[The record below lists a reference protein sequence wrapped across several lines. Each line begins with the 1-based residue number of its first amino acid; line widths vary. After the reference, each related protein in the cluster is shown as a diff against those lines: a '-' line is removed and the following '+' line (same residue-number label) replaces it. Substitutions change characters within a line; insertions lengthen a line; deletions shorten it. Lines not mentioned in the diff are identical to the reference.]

1 MRRSRDPLLRTE
13 KILSRSRFLVMV
25 HAGQDEDDL
34 VLDDIEERVRKVA
47 QNGSPDLAFDTLVQL
62 GPGAQMRLRPFEFL
76 DERCALADVR
86 VAVPGD
92 RVPDLGRRRRSIAN
106 GIGHYSMPALDLISA
121 SVTVG
126 SSGWAL

>member
-1 MRRSRDPLLRTE
+1 
-13 KILSRSRFLVMV
+13 
-25 HAGQDEDDL
+25 
-34 VLDDIEERVRKVA
+34 
-47 QNGSPDLAFDTLVQL
+47 LAN
-62 GPGAQMRLRPFEFL
+62 
-76 DERCALADVR
+76 VR